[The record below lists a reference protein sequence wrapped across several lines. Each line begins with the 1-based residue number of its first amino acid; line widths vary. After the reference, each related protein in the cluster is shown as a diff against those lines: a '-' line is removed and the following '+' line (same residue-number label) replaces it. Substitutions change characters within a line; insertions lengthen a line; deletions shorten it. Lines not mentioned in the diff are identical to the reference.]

1 MLDELTK
8 IGLSSNE
15 ARTYLALLELGSA
28 TAQEI
33 ARKSG
38 IKRATTYVQLE
49 ALSKIGL
56 VTSFE
61 KASERKNG
69 ASKTYFRAED
79 PEHLTKIIER
89 GKKLSEERGRALSEI
104 LPDLGKLYLSSG
116 ERPRV
121 RFFDGVEGL
130 RTMQGEFLK
139 SGADNVDS
147 FSSADDIARIF
158 PQPEEYISKKI
169 KKQIKLRLIYTSA
182 KGAFLKSSDAESL
195 RESRY
200 VASDKFP
207 VSCDISIYKNTVSVS
222 VLKNHI
228 FGVLIENKEIA
239 DSMRSFFTMA
249 WENSEKYNK

>member
-49 ALSKIGL
+49 SLSKIGL

-61 KASERKNG
+61 KAPERKNG

-79 PEHLTKIIER
+79 PQYLSKILER
-89 GKKLSEERGRALSEI
+89 EKKLASDRERVLSSL
-104 LPDLGKLYLSSG
+104 LPELAKVYLSSG

-130 RTMQGEFLK
+130 RTMQDQFLK
-139 SGADNVDS
+139 SGVESVDS
-147 FSSADDIARIF
+147 FSSADDVLKIF
-158 PQPEEYISKKI
+158 PNLAEEYTIRKAKKAIKSKV
-169 KKQIKLRLIYTSA
+169 IYTSS
-182 KGAFLKSSDAESL
+182 KGPFLKPYDETNL
-195 RESRY
+195 REARY
-200 VASDKFP
+200 VSSEKFP
-207 VSCDISIYKNTVSVS
+207 LSCDVAIYGNTVAIS
-222 VLKNHI
+222 VLKNKI
-228 FGVLIENKEIA
+228 FGVAVENKEIA
-239 DSMRSFFTMA
+239 DSMRSFFALA
-249 WENSEKYNK
+249 WSATNNA